1 MSRTG
6 AVIEAV
12 TYSLVVMGMTIAIII
27 TVGIFPILWPLIILA
42 SVVSA
47 FIAVVVLTALA
58 AVELMSILSTDPSS
72 K

>member
-12 TYSLVVMGMTIAIII
+12 TYTLVVMGMTIAIII